1 MKSVCLPQLEK
12 SPNSTEDPVGGC
24 VTNFSRRKETQ
35 IISLLPFVIFK
46 VLIYYL
52 VAKSCPTLPLHGL
65 QRARLPCASLSPR
78 VNLVSIE
85 LVLPSNHLNLCCL
98 LLLPSIFPSIRV
110 FSSESA
116 LRIRWPKDWSFSIS
130 PSSEYSVLIS
140 FRMDWFDPLAAQGTL
155 RSLQHHSSKASILCR
170 SAFMVPTLTSIH
182 DYWKNHSFEYT
193 DLCWQNDVFDTLSRF
208 VIAFLQRS
216 KHLLISCLQSSV
228 IWSPK
233 K

>member
-24 VTNFSRRKETQ
+24 VTHFSRRKETQ

-182 DYWKNHSFEYT
+182 DY
-193 DLCWQNDVFDTLSRF
+193 
-208 VIAFLQRS
+208 
-216 KHLLISCLQSSV
+216 
-228 IWSPK
+228 
-233 K
+233 